1 MIVCKAV
8 NARNKADNQD
18 NEKMNYE
25 KEMEKCLNSIFRNL
39 RALEEIRRVR
49 VPQRCEEV
57 KKELQKKLLTQLVRL
72 AQVTTVHKSS
82 AVKNE
87 RDKIGLHGA

>member
-1 MIVCKAV
+1 MIVCKAM
-8 NARNKADNQD
+8 NARNKAGNQD

-57 KKELQKKLLTQLVRL
+57 KKERNPGTETSRKATYG
-72 AQVTTVHKSS
+72 ASS
-82 AVKNE
+82 PGTSYNSS
-87 RDKIGLHGA
+87 

>member
-1 MIVCKAV
+1 MIVCKAM
-8 NARNKADNQD
+8 NARNKAGNQD

-57 KKELQKKLLTQLVRL
+57 KKERNAGTETSNN
-72 AQVTTVHKSS
+72 ATYGASS
-82 AVKNE
+82 PGTSYNSS
-87 RDKIGLHGA
+87 

>member
-1 MIVCKAV
+1 MIVCKAM

-57 KKELQKKLLTQLVRL
+57 KKERNAGTETSKIATY
-72 AQVTTVHKSS
+72 ATSS
-82 AVKNE
+82 PGTSYNSS
-87 RDKIGLHGA
+87 

>member
-1 MIVCKAV
+1 MIVCKAM
-8 NARNKADNQD
+8 NARNKAGNQD

-57 KKELQKKLLTQLVRL
+57 KKERNPGTETSRK
-72 AQVTTVHKSS
+72 ASYGASS
-82 AVKNE
+82 PGTSYNSS
-87 RDKIGLHGA
+87 

>member
-1 MIVCKAV
+1 MIVCKAM
-8 NARNKADNQD
+8 NARNKAGNQD

-25 KEMEKCLNSIFRNL
+25 KEMEKCLHSIFRNL

-57 KKELQKKLLTQLVRL
+57 KKKRNPGTETSRKATYG
-72 AQVTTVHKSS
+72 ASS
-82 AVKNE
+82 PGTSY
-87 RDKIGLHGA
+87 DSS

>member
-1 MIVCKAV
+1 MIVCKAM
-8 NARNKADNQD
+8 NTRNKAGNQD

-57 KKELQKKLLTQLVRL
+57 KKERNPGTETSRK
-72 AQVTTVHKSS
+72 ASYGASS
-82 AVKNE
+82 PGTSYNSS
-87 RDKIGLHGA
+87 